1 MSRARLV
8 ITAVVVEE
16 RGVREVARTYG
27 VSPGWVSKLVARYR
41 NEGDTAFEPR
51 SRRPVRS
58 PRSTPPEVVE
68 RIVELRQRLL
78 ASGDDAGPETI
89 RWHLEQAGA
98 PVSTATILRK
108 LHRAGLVTPQPH
120 KRPRSFYVRFAA
132 ELPNETWQA
141 DFTHRRRRR
150 ARRDPGR
157 VGAPRALLECTT
169 APSLEVDGAREPG
182 LKAIR
187 ERSQRVPPH
196 HRATNTTRGV
206 AERNPPL

>member
-1 MSRARLV
+1 VRWLGPTGCRRGGCPSLWPA
-8 ITAVVVEE
+8 TATRV
-16 RGVREVARTYG
+16 
-27 VSPGWVSKLVARYR
+27 
-41 NEGDTAFEPR
+41 
-51 SRRPVRS
+51 
-58 PRSTPPEVVE
+58 TPP
-68 RIVELRQRLL
+68 
-78 ASGDDAGPETI
+78 SSHGHAGPSVRRGRRHRRSSSGSSSCASDSWPRATT
-89 RWHLEQAGA
+89 RGPRRSAGTSSR
-98 PVSTATILRK
+98 PGRRSTATILRK

-120 KRPRSFYVRFAA
+120 ERPRSFYVRFAA

-157 VGAPRALLECTT
+157 VGAPRALLERTT